1 MTEEQW
7 NTIERQAKVYVQTRL
22 DGPDVEAAV
31 RGIIAWEWV
40 HPDAAPTRRE
50 LAWSGIVARAGVAY

>member
-1 MTEEQW
+1 MTEQQW
-7 NTIERQAKVYVQTRL
+7 DVIERQAHAYVDPRL
-22 DGPDVEAAV
+22 SGRDAEAAV

-50 LAWSGIVARAGVAY
+50 LAWSGIVARAGVSY